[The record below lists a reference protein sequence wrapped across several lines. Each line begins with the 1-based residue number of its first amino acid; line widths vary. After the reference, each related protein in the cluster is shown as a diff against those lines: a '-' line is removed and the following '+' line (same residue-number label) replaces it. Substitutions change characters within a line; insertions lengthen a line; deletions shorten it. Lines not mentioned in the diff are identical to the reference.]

1 MDFRIFIEPQQGASY
16 EQQLRVAQRA
26 EQLGFDAFFRSDHY
40 LRMGPGSPLPG
51 PTDSWVTLAGIARE
65 TSTIRLGTLL
75 TSATFR
81 LPGILAISVAQVD
94 QMSGGRV
101 ELGLG
106 AGWFEEEH
114 AAWGI
119 SFPST
124 SERFEKLE
132 EQLQI
137 IKGIW
142 CTPEGSSFN
151 YSGSHYTPADCPALP
166 KTAQALHPPIVVG
179 GLGPSKTPALAAKY
193 ADEYNAPFA
202 SVDLCRTQ
210 FAAVRD
216 AAEKAGRDPEEIV
229 TSVALVACMSN
240 DPKVLKE
247 RASSIGRELSELEK
261 NGLSGTS
268 EQVLERIELYRAVGA
283 TRIYLQILDLND
295 LEHLDD
301 LAGSLL

>member
-1 MDFRIFIEPQQGASY
+1 MDFRIFVEPQQGASY
-16 EQQLRVAQRA
+16 EHQLRVAKRA

-119 SFPST
+119 PFPST

-142 CTPEGSSFN
+142 STPEGSSFN
-151 YSGSHYTPADCPALP
+151 YSGSHYTLADCPALP
-166 KTAQALHPPIVVG
+166 KTAQAPHPPIVVG

>member
-16 EQQLRVAQRA
+16 EHQLRVAKRA

-119 SFPST
+119 PFPST

-142 CTPEGSSFN
+142 STPEGSSFN
-151 YSGSHYTPADCPALP
+151 YSGSHYTLADCPALP
-166 KTAQALHPPIVVG
+166 KTAQVPHPPIVVG

>member
-1 MDFRIFIEPQQGASY
+1 MDFRIFVEPQQGASY
-16 EQQLRVAQRA
+16 EHQLRVAKRA

-119 SFPST
+119 PFPST

-142 CTPEGSSFN
+142 STPEGSSFN
-151 YSGSHYTPADCPALP
+151 YSGSHYTLADCPALP
-166 KTAQALHPPIVVG
+166 KTAQAPHPPIVVG
-179 GLGPSKTPALAAKY
+179 GLGPSKTPSLAAKY

>member
-16 EQQLRVAQRA
+16 EHQLRVAKRA

-119 SFPST
+119 PFPST

-142 CTPEGSSFN
+142 STPEGSSFN
-151 YSGSHYTPADCPALP
+151 YSGSHYTLADCPALP
-166 KTAQALHPPIVVG
+166 KTAQAPHPPIVVG